1 MMKKKDVIAT
11 ASTKGQVMIYKEI
24 DTLIIVPNL
33 ENLFVESDE
42 TWIDW

>member
-1 MMKKKDVIAT
+1 MKKKYAIAT

-24 DTLIIVPNL
+24 DTLIIVPSL
-33 ENLFVESDE
+33 ENLFVKSDD